1 MTSLEEI
8 EETLAEIQA
17 LPTYKTPQQAPV
29 QRSGFVQ
36 RISARLTD
44 LRRSHHSGGPRYY
57 AIPEKPLDAVARKYP
72 YMYADALLG

>member
-1 MTSLEEI
+1 MSSLLEI

-17 LPTYKTPQQAPV
+17 LPTYKTPQQAPF

-36 RISARLTD
+36 RIGAKLTA
-44 LRRSHHSGGPRYY
+44 LRRRHRSSDPRRY
-57 AIPEKPLDAVARKYP
+57 ATPEQPLDAVARKYP